1 MNQSQTVLLV
11 DDSDDD
17 LFLMRMGFKKV
28 EFRAPVQEV
37 RNGEEAILYLSGEG
51 KYADRTLFPYPT
63 VVLLDLNMPLKNGFD
78 VLAWIQGHGQLK
90 PFSLIVLSASAR
102 PEDIQR
108 AFTLG
113 ANSYLLK
120 PGTLE
125 QLVVMIRCML
135 QWLNYNHFPPLG

>member
-37 RNGEEAILYLSGEG
+37 RNGEEAIRYLAGEG
-51 KYADRTLFPYPT
+51 AYANRLQFPYPT
-63 VVLLDLNMPLKNGFD
+63 VVLLDLNMPLKSGFD
-78 VLAWIQGHGQLK
+78 VLAWIKAHALLK
-90 PFSLIVLSASAR
+90 PCSVIVLSASNR

-108 AFTLG
+108 AFQLG
-113 ANSYLLK
+113 ANSYLVK
-120 PGTLE
+120 PRTLE
-125 QLVVMIRCML
+125 DLVAVIRCML
-135 QWLNYNHFPPLG
+135 QWISYNHFPPLD